1 MTLAKQLYVCY
12 AEDFVSKD
20 IKKLASDL
28 ESKDIKEEFKIGDKL
43 LQIKLIMHVM
53 PQ

>member
-12 AEDFVSKD
+12 AEDND

-28 ESKDIKEEFKIGDKL
+28 ESKDTKEEFMIGDKL